1 MLYVELC
8 CMLNQ
13 NLLKKMKQRG
23 KQKTRIIFP
32 LKELRRIHIYVL

>member
-8 CMLNQ
+8 YMLKQ
-13 NLLKKMKQRG
+13 NLLKKMKRG